1 MPERSM
7 KFMSDQA
14 LYAVALLAL
23 TGSPAAAADINVFS
37 SGAPSAVLKVLA
49 VAFARDTGN
58 RVEFTVGT
66 PGDLQNKLAAGAT
79 PDLVVAPAPVIEKLE
94 EAGTLKVG
102 SRVDLARVG
111 VGVAVREGA
120 PKPDISS
127 VDAVRTM
134 LLAAKSIV
142 HTSPDGSGFAGKA
155 VARMIEQ
162 MGIANAVKPK
172 LTIMQAI
179 DGGVDLV
186 AKGKA
191 EVGMFNISEILPVQG
206 VALVG
211 PLPASVQ
218 SYIVFAAALHAGS
231 RSPGPAQ
238 DFVKLVTDPATRA
251 QWSAGGLESMSG
263 S

>member
-1 MPERSM
+1 M
-7 KFMSDQA
+7 KLTLKQA
-14 LYAVALLAL
+14 LCAAALLAL
-23 TGSPAAAADINVFS
+23 TGSPAAAADISVFS
-37 SGAPSAVLKVLA
+37 SGAPSAVLKTLA
-49 VAFARDTGN
+49 VAFAHDTGN
-58 RVEFTVGT
+58 QVQFTVGT

-79 PDLVVAPAPVIEKLE
+79 PDLVVAPAPVIERLE
-94 EAGTLKVG
+94 QAGTLKAG

-111 VGVAVREGA
+111 IGVVVRGGA
-120 PKPDISS
+120 PQPDIST
-127 VDAVRTM
+127 VDGVRAM

-142 HTSPDGSGFAGKA
+142 HTSPEGSGFAGKA

-162 MGIANAVKPK
+162 MGIADAVKPK
-172 LTIMQAI
+172 LTVMQAI

-186 AKGKA
+186 AQGKA
-191 EVGMFNISEILPVQG
+191 EVGLFNISEILPVQG

-218 SYIVFAAALHAGS
+218 NCIVFAAALHAGS
-231 RSPGPAQ
+231 RSAGPAQ
-238 DFVKLVTDPATRA
+238 TFVKFATNPNMRA

>member
-1 MPERSM
+1 M
-7 KFMSDQA
+7 KFTLNDA
-14 LYAVALLAL
+14 LCAAALLAL
-23 TGSPAAAADINVFS
+23 AGSPAAAAADISVFS
-37 SGAPSAVLKVLA
+37 SGAPSSVLKVLA

-58 RVEFTVGT
+58 HVEFTVGT
-66 PGDLQNKLAAGAT
+66 PGDLQSKLAAGAT

-94 EAGTLKVG
+94 KAGTLKAG

-111 VGVAVREGA
+111 IGVVVRAGA
-120 PKPDISS
+120 PQPDIST
-127 VDAVRTM
+127 VDAVRRM
-134 LLAAKSIV
+134 LLGAKSIV

-162 MGIANAVKPK
+162 IGIADAVKPK

-206 VALVG
+206 VTLVG

-231 RSPGPAQ
+231 RSPGIAQ
-238 DFVKLVTDPATRA
+238 TFVKLATDPASRQ
-251 QWSAGGLESMSG
+251 QWNAGGLESMSG